1 MHAMRGMGDVGI
13 CITPNSRCTSHNLMA
28 MAEARSGKPSAG
40 TFCAGVNNVSAVDE
54 AESTV
59 ARCARMRAFIKGG
72 VVYPP

>member
-1 MHAMRGMGDVGI
+1 MHAMRGMGI
-13 CITPNSRCTSHNLMA
+13 CITPSSRCTSHNLMA